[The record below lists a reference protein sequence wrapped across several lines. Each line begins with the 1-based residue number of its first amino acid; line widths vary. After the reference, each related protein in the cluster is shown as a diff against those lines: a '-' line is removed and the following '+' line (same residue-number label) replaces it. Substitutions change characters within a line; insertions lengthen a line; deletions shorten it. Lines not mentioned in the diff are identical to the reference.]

1 MKNKILA
8 AAAAAALAAV
18 IFVAAAGFIQRSDVA
33 LTGYQVSEDGRSL
46 TIQVGVTSSAGYI
59 RSCTAKSQGENLYLS
74 FYSTFGGFNS
84 SLGAKSEFTV
94 ELEPEC
100 RTVFFSCDNLGSS
113 STWSVLHKDAATGQ
127 WLPDN

>member
-18 IFVAAAGFIQRSDVA
+18 VFVIAAGFTQRSDVA
-33 LTGYQVSEDGRSL
+33 LTGYTVSEDGRSL
-46 TIQVGVTSSAGYI
+46 TVQVGVTGSAGYI
-59 RSCTAKSQGENLYLS
+59 RSCKAKFQGENLYLS

-84 SLGAKSEFTV
+84 SLGAKNEFTV

-100 RTVFFSCDNLGSS
+100 RHIFFSSESIGASRI
-113 STWSVLHKDAATGQ
+113 WSVLHKDGATGQ
-127 WLPDN
+127 WLPDD